1 MAQSATATSPAPQLI
16 RGLGLFDASTLIVGS
31 VIGSGI
37 FVAPS
42 IMAGYVQSPTLLL
55 GLWLIGGALTLFG
68 ALAYGEL
75 AAAMPRAGGQYV
87 FLNEAFSPVWG
98 FLYGWTFLTAI
109 NTGFVAA
116 VAVAFAKYLGVFLP
130 GISED
135 AVLFALGRFRFTTAQ
150 AAGLVVIAAVTAINV
165 RGLRAGA
172 LVQNV
177 FTIAKVSGVAALVI
191 LALASGHGTLANL
204 RPTGGPTLGPE
215 GLKLGLFAAMAVAM
229 SKALFA
235 YDAWNSITFAAEE
248 VKDPEKN
255 LPRSL
260 LLGTVGVTLVYCTAV
275 AIYLYMVP
283 ISQMFQVKDN
293 RIAAEAAS
301 RALGAPGAAFI
312 AGAILISTFG
322 CVNGLTLAGARVVYA
337 MARDRLFFRSTG
349 TLNERHVPGVAL
361 WIQGAWTA
369 LLILPRTRL
378 RDASGNTIIDP
389 ATGLGTY
396 GNVYSDLLNYVIF
409 AALAFYVLTIA
420 GIFVLRRKRPD
431 AERPYRAFG
440 YPIVPALYMI
450 AATIILLVL
459 IVYETQTTGPGLL
472 IVLTGAPVYFLWRKL
487 AGPPRDALPTS
498 RSG

>member
-1 MAQSATATSPAPQLI
+1 V
-16 RGLGLFDASTLIVGS
+16 RGLGLIDATTLIVGS

-42 IMAGYVQSPTLLL
+42 IMAGYVRSPPLLL
-55 GLWLIGGALTLFG
+55 GLWLVGGALTLFG

-75 AAAMPRAGGQYV
+75 AAALPRAGGQYV
-87 FLNEAFSPVWG
+87 FLNEAFSPLWG
-98 FLYGWTFLTAI
+98 FLYGWTFLVAI

-135 AVLFALGRFRFTTAQ
+135 AVILGLGRFRFTTAQ
-150 AAGLVVIAAVTAINV
+150 AAGLVVIAAVTAVNV
-165 RGLRAGA
+165 RGLRTGA
-172 LVQNV
+172 FVQNV

-191 LALASGHGTLANL
+191 LALASGKGSLGSL
-204 RPTGGPTLGPE
+204 GPTGGPILGPE
-215 GLKLGLFAAMAVAM
+215 AVKLKLGLFAALAVAM

-248 VKDPEKN
+248 VKEPEKN

-283 ISQMFQVKDN
+283 ISEMFGVKDN

-301 RALGAPGAAFI
+301 RALGPAGVAFI

-337 MARDRLFFRSTG
+337 MARDRLFFSFAAAVHARFLTPARALVLHGVVAALLTLTG
-349 TLNERHVPGVAL
+349 T
-361 WIQGAWTA
+361 
-369 LLILPRTRL
+369 
-378 RDASGNTIIDP
+378 
-389 ATGLGTY
+389 
-396 GNVYSDLLNYVIF
+396 YSDLITLSAFSSLLFNILTVI
-409 AALAFYVLTIA
+409 AL
-420 GIFVLRRKRPD
+420 FVLRRTQPD
-431 AERPYRAFG
+431 LPRPYRAWG
-440 YPIVPALYMI
+440 YPVLPALYVLV
-450 AATIILLVL
+450 ATFFLVYILIGDPRNSGLGL
-459 IVYETQTTGPGLL
+459 ILTASGLPFYL
-472 IVLTGAPVYFLWRKL
+472 YWRGRRQSPASLT
-487 AGPPRDALPTS
+487 
-498 RSG
+498 